1 MVPGRSAGNPGAFN
15 PHTDDPLTKGIDL
28 MLGRKNQLQRL
39 ICCRGC
45 GIPLQTHDP
54 SNVGYVRFAKYLD
67 TWAEK
72 THRKIMCSRCLQLE
86 RGELVPIVKETL
98 GPRAYSAES
107 SEQLGFGGHVVDAEV
122 LLRQLRI
129 IRQRRCLVVYVMDVL
144 DFNGAYIRNIREIA
158 GRNPMIAIATKI
170 DLLPPKTDLESVHN
184 WLRYALL
191 KKRLRV
197 VGVNMVSNETGKGIK
212 HAMNAIIEARH
223 GMDVFVVGSANAGKS
238 MFISKF
244 LHAMEEKYPEGGL
257 EDVERPVVSKTPGT
271 TLGTIPLRA
280 FRRSVTSRIFAS
292 LFDTP
297 GVHQPTSLQ
306 NLIEIQA
313 YNMVQPTRAFGVTTL
328 RPAKDILAALKKS
341 GQLASAQN
349 VEAWLARPVRYLWGF
364 PGQPPVAC
372 IEVVPPITTALQ
384 LSFVG
389 CHNLSIIC
397 EANVGPSA
405 DPERGGLPEPPDGLV
420 MNQICNI
427 KTLEELTMEG
437 EAAGCAVVLADV
449 SLAGFGWVAVSMS
462 AISQVGQGTDKDRS
476 KADTTYVNLHRVY
489 GLRRLKVKIAAFPMP
504 IGGLPGKVPKPPED
518 PKLEE
523 EEDEFPPDATLRLD
537 DGESD
542 VFDEALAVEVPPQP
556 WAEGLGRSVGG
567 FEMAQLG
574 GGKGGGDVD
583 EEAATEASGGTLR
596 RRAKLVEAPRNL
608 GLEEFPEDDFYE
620 EGFGFK
626 MSEAD
631 LDDGDLPF
639 DDFDD
644 EDPYSR
650 GPSME
655 NWGWGGDKGV
665 ENDQDETRR
674 RSPVQLQS
682 RSQSDD
688 DDPFGG
694 AWPGIPSKPAPAA
707 GSFEAG
713 ALADKALRREARA
726 SAAATASANKA
737 EDLRDQQ
744 SRSHGRRHAKYD
756 DEKASTKK
764 GSGRGS
770 KTPSAMD
777 ERPAV
782 EWRQM
787 DRETSSGGKPALERG
802 RKSEDGARPGARSG
816 SREGTRRPSSG
827 PGEARPA
834 KKPSMPPAATSP
846 AVRTSGAQAGLMRRV
861 VRR

>member
-1 MVPGRSAGNPGAFN
+1 MACPLGPLHGRPAAFAGAAAPFGAASSVVREKGLGRRAMAAVVAAPWSPVAAGSAASTSRAVERRPSSSSQAQSSTTAAASALCSVTLALMAATVAQGSRRRLRRLARAPLVQRSVRLNRADRGDLSQTIRSDEELDALAEKLKLPPAPSRLPSTKGARYWGLPGTPSAEDMEALVEDMVPGRSAGNPGAFN

-437 EAAGCAVVLADV
+437 EVLADV

-462 AISQVGQGTDKDRS
+462 AISQAAAGKQTERS
-476 KADTTYVNLHRVY
+476 KLTLRVY
-489 GLRRLKVKIAAFPMP
+489 GPRRLKVKIAAFPMP
-504 IGGLPGKVPKPPED
+504 IGGLPGKVPKPPE
-518 PKLEE
+518 
-523 EEDEFPPDATLRLD
+523 
-537 DGESD
+537 
-542 VFDEALAVEVPPQP
+542 
-556 WAEGLGRSVGG
+556 
-567 FEMAQLG
+567 
-574 GGKGGGDVD
+574 
-583 EEAATEASGGTLR
+583 
-596 RRAKLVEAPRNL
+596 
-608 GLEEFPEDDFYE
+608 
-620 EGFGFK
+620 
-626 MSEAD
+626 
-631 LDDGDLPF
+631 
-639 DDFDD
+639 
-644 EDPYSR
+644 
-650 GPSME
+650 
-655 NWGWGGDKGV
+655 
-665 ENDQDETRR
+665 
-674 RSPVQLQS
+674 
-682 RSQSDD
+682 
-688 DDPFGG
+688 
-694 AWPGIPSKPAPAA
+694 
-707 GSFEAG
+707 
-713 ALADKALRREARA
+713 
-726 SAAATASANKA
+726 
-737 EDLRDQQ
+737 
-744 SRSHGRRHAKYD
+744 
-756 DEKASTKK
+756 
-764 GSGRGS
+764 
-770 KTPSAMD
+770 
-777 ERPAV
+777 
-782 EWRQM
+782 
-787 DRETSSGGKPALERG
+787 
-802 RKSEDGARPGARSG
+802 
-816 SREGTRRPSSG
+816 
-827 PGEARPA
+827 
-834 KKPSMPPAATSP
+834 
-846 AVRTSGAQAGLMRRV
+846 
-861 VRR
+861 